1 MDQKNLLKR
10 AQLENYDE
18 REEYIKL
25 KSYKISWSIVS
36 FVIIG
41 LTIFKYIHGN
51 FYIDFVILMGA
62 QLTSAAFYTYKNVP
76 DKKYY
81 LITGISGIITLIC
94 GVFALLSQYYN
105 F

>member
-1 MDQKNLLKR
+1 MDEKKLLEK

-36 FVIIG
+36 FIIIG
-41 LTIFKYIHGN
+41 LTIFKYFHGN
-51 FYIDFVILMGA
+51 FSTDFIILMGA
-62 QLTSAAFYTYKNVP
+62 QLTSAAFYTYKNVSN
-76 DKKYY
+76 KKYY
-81 LITGISGIITLIC
+81 LITGISGVITLIC
-94 GVFALLSQYYN
+94 GIFVLLSQYYN